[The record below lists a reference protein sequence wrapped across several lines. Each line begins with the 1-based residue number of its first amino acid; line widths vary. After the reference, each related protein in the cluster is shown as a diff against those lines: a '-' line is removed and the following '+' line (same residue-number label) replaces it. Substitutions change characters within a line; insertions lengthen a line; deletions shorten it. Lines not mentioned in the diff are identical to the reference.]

1 MAVSPIPV
9 LVVDDNVGFL
19 RVIQAI
25 LEIGEPSFRVHT
37 VQSGRDALAFL
48 EQRPPFDAAPRP
60 AFVVLDYHLP
70 DLNAPDVLR
79 QVRSHAD
86 LYPLP
91 VLVLS
96 QADWEEDEAAAR
108 AAGASAFRV
117 KPSRVRALREAVV
130 TFWKEQGH
138 GGNGPAD

>member
-1 MAVSPIPV
+1 MPDTPIPV

-19 RVIQAI
+19 RVVQAI
-25 LEIGEPSFRVHT
+25 LEDGEPTFRVHT
-37 VQSGRDALAFL
+37 VQSARDALAFL
-48 EQRPPFDAAPRP
+48 ERRPPFTAAPRP

-86 LYPLP
+86 LHLLP
-91 VLVLS
+91 ILVLS
-96 QADWEEDEAAAR
+96 QADWEEDETAAR
-108 AAGASAFRV
+108 AAGASEFRV

-130 TFWKEQGH
+130 TFWKERAH
-138 GGNGPAD
+138 GGDGPAD